1 MAGRTILRGSSEKN
15 VLFPEKETLL
25 GILAEM
31 VVARIL
37 PLNDIF

>member
-1 MAGRTILRGSSEKN
+1 MAERTILRRSSKKS
-15 VLFPEKETLL
+15 VLLQEKETLL
-25 GILAEM
+25 GTPAEM

>member
-1 MAGRTILRGSSEKN
+1 MAGRTILRGSSETS
-15 VLFPEKETLL
+15 VLLQEKEILL
-25 GILAEM
+25 GTRAEM